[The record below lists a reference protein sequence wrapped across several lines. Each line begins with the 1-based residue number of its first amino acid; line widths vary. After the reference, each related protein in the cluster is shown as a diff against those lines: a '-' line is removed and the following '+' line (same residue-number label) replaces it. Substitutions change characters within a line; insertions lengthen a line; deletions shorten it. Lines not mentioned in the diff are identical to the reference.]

1 VSGEEWKVERR
12 GEHSWS
18 ACALHIWTLPDS
30 FGNKAFGAPRKLR
43 IGGGDILS
51 LTGTK

>member
-1 VSGEEWKVERR
+1 MERR
-12 GEHSWS
+12 ALMVSLLPSH
-18 ACALHIWTLPDS
+18 ALHMWTLPDS
-30 FGNKAFGAPRKLR
+30 FGNKVFGAPRKLR